1 MLGDAASPRL
11 AGRYDLVT
19 VFEALHDMSD
29 PVSVLR
35 AARGLLAG
43 GGCVIVADERVADT
57 FSASGDD
64 VERLY
69 YGLSVLH
76 CLPAGMPGAGTGAVM
91 RVDTAR
97 SYALDVGFSGVEVLP
112 IDSDF
117 WRFYRLTA

>member
-43 GGCVIVADERVADT
+43 GGCVIVADERVADI
-57 FSASGDD
+57 
-64 VERLY
+64 
-69 YGLSVLH
+69 VL
-76 CLPAGMPGAGTGAVM
+76 GTG
-91 RVDTAR
+91 
-97 SYALDVGFSGVEVLP
+97 
-112 IDSDF
+112 
-117 WRFYRLTA
+117 